1 MVVVGV
7 DEDVVVPH
15 QLEDQHL
22 LTLQV
27 WDTDTLSD
35 EFLGEVALDLR
46 SEEVVTHLAD
56 AGAAVDASGLRRERG
71 RLAVNIMNK
80 EGNTVGKVVVSLSAL
95 SLQAL
100 QGPHQDSRQQPPN
113 VDRSRSANIHANTK
127 SPPSAM
133 H

>member
-1 MVVVGV
+1 MGVVGV
-7 DEDVVVPH
+7 DDDVVVQQ

-27 WDTDTLSD
+27 WDKDTLSD
-35 EFLGEVALDLR
+35 DFLGEVALDLR
-46 SEEVVTHLAD
+46 SEEVVAHLAD
-56 AGAAVDASGLRRERG
+56 VGAVDVSGLRHEHG
-71 RLAVNIMNK
+71 LLAVNTMNK
-80 EGNTVGKVVVSLSAL
+80 EGTTVGKVVVSLSAL

-100 QGPHQDSRQQPPN
+100 QGPHQDSRQQPPI
-113 VDRSRSANIHANTK
+113 VDRSRSANILASTK